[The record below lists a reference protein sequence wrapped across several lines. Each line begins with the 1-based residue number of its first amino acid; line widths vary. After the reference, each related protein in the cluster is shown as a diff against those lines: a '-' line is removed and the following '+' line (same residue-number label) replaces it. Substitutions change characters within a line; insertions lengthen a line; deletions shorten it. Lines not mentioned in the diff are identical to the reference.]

1 MSSIQIFFSF
11 KNIQNLFY
19 SINSEFEL
27 IIRSPNEHIAQHQEY
42 TLEAKVVMAEKVVA
56 DHVIATD
63 PVIVA
68 DTDLDP
74 DHEVVIIVID
84 LLRHIEDDHHHHTN
98 AKEDLALKKSGLTFQ
113 SKN

>member
-1 MSSIQIFFSF
+1 MGISEYYSDNFSF
-11 KNIQNLFY
+11 KNIQKLFY

-42 TLEAKVVMAEKVVA
+42 TLEAKAVMAEKVVA

-98 AKEDLALKKSGLTFQ
+98 AKEDLALKNLK
-113 SKN
+113 